1 METIYL
7 NVNARQVTAC
17 REDAGQKACV
27 GQETACYTVLPRRKA
42 PRRAG
47 QVLDFAACRR
57 ALEEAEPAP
66 AVPPAG
72 EETPAPRHRWDLA
85 LAADLVASAG
95 MLGAVLAVAVRFFL
109 G

>member
-17 REDAGQKACV
+17 REDADRKACV
-27 GQETACYTVLPRRKA
+27 GQETACYTVLPRRRA
-42 PRRAG
+42 PRPAG
-47 QVLDFAACRR
+47 QVLDFEACRR

-66 AVPPAG
+66 SPSLG
-72 EETPAPRHRWDLA
+72 EEAPEPRRRWDLA

-95 MLGAVLAVAVRFFL
+95 MLGAALAVAARFFL